1 MLLRILGEVLIGFT
15 AAGIVL
21 AVALPAAIRFGY
33 DPGPWLAWV
42 AVAGSIAI
50 CVALGE
56 RMNKRQKT
64 RESP

>member
-33 DPGPWLAWV
+33 EPGPWLAWA
-42 AVAGSIAI
+42 AVAGSVAV

-56 RMNKRQKT
+56 RMNKRRKA